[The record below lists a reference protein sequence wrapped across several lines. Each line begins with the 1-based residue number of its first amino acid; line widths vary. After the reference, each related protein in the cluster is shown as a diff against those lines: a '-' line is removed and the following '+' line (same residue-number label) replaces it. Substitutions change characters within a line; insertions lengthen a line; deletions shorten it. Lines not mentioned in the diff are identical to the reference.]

1 MGKKIVSILKVLAL
15 AYAVTAVLLLL
26 AAFIMYKA
34 GIGES
39 RMRIFVMVIYGIVTI
54 FSGFVYGRTKGGRRL
69 FNGCLMGVLYFAVL
83 TVISVAVN
91 HGFCQDLKKA
101 AISMAVCVVGGA
113 IGGIM
118 S

>member
-1 MGKKIVSILKVLAL
+1 MGKKIVSILKVLVL
-15 AYAVTAVLLLL
+15 SYVITAVLLLL
-26 AAFIMYKA
+26 AAFVMYKA

-54 FSGFVYGRTKGGRRL
+54 ISGFVYGRTRGGRRL
-69 FNGCLMGVLYFAVL
+69 FNGCLIGLLYFAVL
-83 TVISVAVN
+83 TVISCIVN
-91 HGFCQDLKKA
+91 HGFYDDMKKA
-101 AISMAVCVVGGA
+101 AISMIICIAGGA

>member
-1 MGKKIVSILKVLAL
+1 MGRKIASILKVLVL
-15 AYAVTAVLLLL
+15 SYAVTAVLLLL

-34 GIGES
+34 GLGES

-54 FSGFVYGRTKGGRRL
+54 ISGLVYGKIRGGKRL
-69 FNGCLMGVLYFAVL
+69 INGCLMGLLYFAVL
-83 TVISVAVN
+83 TVISCIVN
-91 HGFCQDLKKA
+91 HGFFDDIKKA
-101 AISMAVCVVGGA
+101 VISMIVCIAGGA